1 MIRLYT
7 APGSQSCRKAKNWLT
22 NRNMP
27 FIEKNILSSQL
38 REEELREFLARSE
51 NGTDDIVSRRS
62 KVFQQSQV
70 DFDGMSTQELIHFIQ
85 KNPAILKRPIIM
97 DEKRFLVGY
106 NDDEI
111 RAFIPRE
118 QRMGIKAQEVR

>member
-7 APGSQSCRKAKNWLT
+7 APGSQSCRKAKSWLT

-27 FIEKNILSSQL
+27 FVEKNILSSQL
-38 REEELREFLARSE
+38 REDELLEFLTRSE

-62 KVFQQSQV
+62 KVFQESHL
-70 DFDGMSTQELIHFIQ
+70 DFDGMSTNELVHFIQ

-118 QRMGIKAQEVR
+118 QRDSMKV

>member
-7 APGSQSCRKAKNWLT
+7 APGSQSCRKDKSWLT
-22 NRNMP
+22 DRHMD
-27 FIEKNILSSQL
+27 FVEKNILSTSLQ
-38 REEELREFLARSE
+38 EDELREFLERSE

-62 KVFQQSQV
+62 KVFQQSNL
-70 DFDGMSTQELIHFIQ
+70 DFDGMSTHELIQFIQ

-97 DEKRFLVGY
+97 DERRFLVGY

-111 RAFIPRE
+111 RAFIPKE
-118 QRMGIKAQEVR
+118 QRTNMKV

>member
-7 APGSQSCRKAKNWLT
+7 APGSQSCRKAKSWLT
-22 NRNMP
+22 DRHMD
-27 FIEKNILSSQL
+27 FVEKNILSTSLQ
-38 REEELREFLARSE
+38 EAELREFLERSE

-62 KVFQQSQV
+62 KVFQQSNL
-70 DFDGMSTQELIHFIQ
+70 DFDGMSTHELIQFIQ

-97 DEKRFLVGY
+97 DERRFLVGY

-111 RAFIPRE
+111 RAFIPKE
-118 QRMGIKAQEVR
+118 QRTNMKV

>member
-7 APGSQSCRKAKNWLT
+7 APGSQSCRKAKLWLT
-22 NRNMP
+22 NRHMD
-27 FIEKNILSSQL
+27 FVEKNILSTSLQ
-38 REEELREFLARSE
+38 EDELREFLERSE
-51 NGTDDIVSRRS
+51 NGTDYIVSRRS
-62 KVFQQSQV
+62 KVFQQSNL
-70 DFDGMSTQELIHFIQ
+70 DFDGMSTHELIQFIQ

-111 RAFIPRE
+111 RAFIPKE
-118 QRMGIKAQEVR
+118 QRTNMKV

>member
-7 APGSQSCRKAKNWLT
+7 APGSQSCRKAKSWLT

-27 FIEKNILSSQL
+27 FVEKNILSSQL
-38 REEELREFLARSE
+38 REEELLEFLARSE

-62 KVFQQSQV
+62 KVFQESQL
-70 DFDGMSTQELIHFIQ
+70 DFDGMSTHELIHFIQ

-118 QRMGIKAQEVR
+118 QRDSMKV

>member
-7 APGSQSCRKAKNWLT
+7 APGSQSCRKAKSWLT
-22 NRNMP
+22 DRHMD
-27 FIEKNILSSQL
+27 FVEKNILSTSLQ
-38 REEELREFLARSE
+38 EDELREFLERSE

-62 KVFQQSQV
+62 KVFQQSNL
-70 DFDGMSTQELIHFIQ
+70 DFDGMSTHELIQFIQ

-97 DEKRFLVGY
+97 DERKFLVGY

-111 RAFIPRE
+111 RAFIPKE
-118 QRMGIKAQEVR
+118 QRTNMKV

>member
-7 APGSQSCRKAKNWLT
+7 APGSQSCRKAKSWLI
-22 NRNMP
+22 NRHMD
-27 FIEKNILSSQL
+27 FVETNILSSQL
-38 REEELREFLARSE
+38 KVDELQEFLQRSE

-62 KVFQQSQV
+62 KAYQQSQV
-70 DFDGMSTQELIHFIQ
+70 DLDGMSTNELIHYIQ

-106 NDDEI
+106 NDEEI
-111 RAFIPRE
+111 RAFIPKEERI
-118 QRMGIKAQEVR
+118 GVKA

>member
-7 APGSQSCRKAKNWLT
+7 APGSQSCRKAKSWLT

-27 FIEKNILSSQL
+27 FVEKNILSSQL
-38 REEELREFLARSE
+38 REEELLEFLERSE

-62 KVFQQSQV
+62 KVFLESQL

-97 DEKRFLVGY
+97 DERRFLVGY

-118 QRMGIKAQEVR
+118 QREAMKA

>member
-7 APGSQSCRKAKNWLT
+7 APGSQSCRKAKSWLT
-22 NRNMP
+22 DRHMD
-27 FIEKNILSSQL
+27 FVEKNILSTSLQ
-38 REEELREFLARSE
+38 EDELREFLERSE

-62 KVFQQSQV
+62 KVFQQSNL
-70 DFDGMSTQELIHFIQ
+70 DFDGMSTHELIQFIQ

-97 DEKRFLVGY
+97 DERRFLVGY

-111 RAFIPRE
+111 RAFIPKE
-118 QRMGIKAQEVR
+118 QRTNIKV

>member
-7 APGSQSCRKAKNWLT
+7 APGSQSCRKAKSWLT
-22 NRNMP
+22 DRHMD
-27 FIEKNILSSQL
+27 FVEKNILSTSLQ
-38 REEELREFLARSE
+38 EAELREFLERSE

-62 KVFQQSQV
+62 KVFQQSNL
-70 DFDGMSTQELIHFIQ
+70 DFDGMSTRELIQFIQ

-97 DEKRFLVGY
+97 DERRFLVGY

-111 RAFIPRE
+111 RAFIPKE
-118 QRMGIKAQEVR
+118 QRTNIKV

>member
-7 APGSQSCRKAKNWLT
+7 APGSQSCRKAKSWLT
-22 NRNMP
+22 DRHMD
-27 FIEKNILSSQL
+27 FVEKNILSTSLQ
-38 REEELREFLARSE
+38 EDELREFLERSE

-62 KVFQQSQV
+62 KVFQQSNL
-70 DFDGMSTQELIHFIQ
+70 DFDGMSTHELIQFIQ

-97 DEKRFLVGY
+97 DERRFLVGY

-111 RAFIPRE
+111 RAFIPKE
-118 QRMGIKAQEVR
+118 QRTNMKV

>member
-7 APGSQSCRKAKNWLT
+7 APGSQSCRKAKSWLT
-22 NRNMP
+22 NRHMD
-27 FIEKNILSSQL
+27 FVEKNILSSKLQ
-38 REEELREFLARSE
+38 EEELLEFLERSE

-62 KVFQQSQV
+62 KAYIESQV
-70 DFDGMSTQELIHFIQ
+70 DLDGMSTHELIHFIQ
-85 KNPAILKRPIIM
+85 ENPAILKRPIIM

-106 NDDEI
+106 NDEEI

-118 QRMGIKAQEVR
+118 QRESFRA